1 MHRNLKLVFL
11 KLLVNVPLRLADRIL
26 PEPRPACFPQT
37 AMMESVFDTM
47 GKVYRLEVKQGIFT
61 ERNGRPDG
69 NFDVFLRVSRKI
81 LSRIAESDRYYRAWL
96 GLGMLLCYREVSKL
110 DLTGEQL
117 LEYCKQQW
125 LFDVSFL
132 PRHYVEENRQE
143 FLEMAFTDYLC
154 NLAEMKE
161 EDWR

>member
-61 ERNGRPDG
+61 EKNGRPDG
-69 NFDVFLRVSRKI
+69 NFSRFLRVSRKI
-81 LSRIAESDRYYRAWL
+81 LSRISESDRYYRAWL
-96 GLGMLLCYREVSKL
+96 GLGMLMCYKEVSKL
-110 DLTGEQL
+110 DLTSEQL
-117 LEYCKQQW
+117 LELCKQQW

-132 PRHYVEENRQE
+132 PRHYVEANRPE
-143 FLEMAFTDYLC
+143 FVEIAFTDYLC
-154 NLAEMKE
+154 NLAEMRE